1 MICPVCWRWYLQYLR
16 SRPAR
21 ARGLKHEALR
31 RKIKFI
37 LKAKIVKTL
46 DKK

>member
-21 ARGLKHEALR
+21 ARGLKHEALYLYSSP
-31 RKIKFI
+31 KIKFT
-37 LKAKIVKTL
+37 LKKLKL
-46 DKK
+46 